1 MALWPREAFLE
12 ALKGTVHGGPLSN
25 VSGVSIDSRTVEP
38 GDAFFA
44 IEGDRFDGHDF
55 AESALEN
62 GAAVAVVAG
71 AKLEGCRSEN
81 GAFVAVD
88 DVLEA
93 LRRLGRAARARNTG
107 KIIGVTGSV
116 GKTGTK
122 EALGLALSESGP
134 THAAVRSFNNH
145 WGVPLTLARFPEEA
159 RYGVFEIG
167 MNHAGEITPLTKMVR
182 PHVAIITTVA
192 PVHLEFFDSV
202 QGIADAKSEIFQGLE
217 PGGVALIN
225 RDNAYYERMKR
236 NADAAGVS
244 RLVTF
249 GEAEEADMRL
259 LSVEE
264 DVAGSDVE
272 ALIAGRRIRYRVGA
286 PGRHWALNS
295 VIVLA
300 AADLVGA
307 DVEKGAAALA
317 AIRSPKGRG
326 AISVLRLPDGEAT
339 LIDESY
345 NANPASIR
353 AALSVLGKTEPGRG
367 GRRIAVLGDML
378 ELGDERTSFHL
389 ELAGPIEAAGVDLA
403 YLCGPEM
410 AHLHSALPPE
420 RRALHAATS
429 DGLTDALISD
439 IRAGDVVMVKGSLG
453 SRMGVI
459 VEAIAG
465 AFS

>member
-1 MALWPREAFLE
+1 MALWSRDAFLGAINGKVHE
-12 ALKGTVHGGPLSN
+12 APLSDIT
-25 VSGVSIDSRTVEP
+25 GVSIDSRTVNP
-38 GDAFFA
+38 GEAFFA
-44 IEGDRFDGHDF
+44 IKGDRFDGHDF
-55 AESALEN
+55 APSALEN
-62 GAAVAVVAG
+62 GAAVAVVS
-71 AKLEGCRSEN
+71 EGWLRETGPKTGS
-81 GAFVAVD
+81 FLAVD

-93 LRRLGRAARARNTG
+93 LRCLGRAARARNTG
-107 KIIGVTGSV
+107 KVIGVTGSV

-122 EALGLALSESGP
+122 EALALALSESGQ
-134 THAAVRSFNNH
+134 THAPVKSFNNH

-167 MNHAGEITPLTKMVR
+167 MNSAGEITPLTKMVR
-182 PHVAIITTVA
+182 PHVAIVTTVA

-202 QGIADAKSEIFQGLE
+202 EGIADAKSEIFLGLE

-225 RDNAYYERMKR
+225 RDNAYYERMKT
-236 NADAAGVS
+236 NAEAAGVS

-249 GEAEEADMRL
+249 GEMEDADMRL
-259 LSVEE
+259 LSVAE
-264 DVAGSDVE
+264 DLMGSDVE
-272 ALIAGRRIRYRVGA
+272 ALIGGERIRYRVGA
-286 PGRHWALNS
+286 PGRHWAFNS

-300 AADLVGA
+300 AVHLVGA
-307 DVEKGAAALA
+307 DVAKGAAALA
-317 AIRSPKGRG
+317 GIQAPKGRG
-326 AISVLRLPDGEAT
+326 ATSVIKLSEGEAT

-345 NANPASIR
+345 NANPASMR
-353 AALSVLGKTEPGRG
+353 AALSVLGKTEPRHG

-378 ELGDERTSFHL
+378 ELGDERASFHVD
-389 ELAGPIEAAGVDLA
+389 LAVPMEAARVDRA

-410 AHLHSALPPE
+410 AHLHAALPPE
-420 RRALHAATS
+420 RRALHSETS

-459 VEAIAG
+459 IEAIAG

>member
-1 MALWPREAFLE
+1 
-12 ALKGTVHGGPLSN
+12 
-25 VSGVSIDSRTVEP
+25 
-38 GDAFFA
+38 
-44 IEGDRFDGHDF
+44 
-55 AESALEN
+55 
-62 GAAVAVVAG
+62 
-71 AKLEGCRSEN
+71 
-81 GAFVAVD
+81 
-88 DVLEA
+88 
-93 LRRLGRAARARNTG
+93 
-107 KIIGVTGSV
+107 
-116 GKTGTK
+116 
-122 EALGLALSESGP
+122 
-134 THAAVRSFNNH
+134 
-145 WGVPLTLARFPEEA
+145 
-159 RYGVFEIG
+159 
-167 MNHAGEITPLTKMVR
+167 
-182 PHVAIITTVA
+182 
-192 PVHLEFFDSV
+192 
-202 QGIADAKSEIFQGLE
+202 
-217 PGGVALIN
+217 
-225 RDNAYYERMKR
+225 
-236 NADAAGVS
+236 
-244 RLVTF
+244 
-249 GEAEEADMRL
+249 MRL

-264 DVAGSDVE
+264 DAAGSDVE

-353 AALSVLGKTEPGRG
+353 AALSVLCKTEPGRG

-389 ELAGPIEAAGVDLA
+389 ELAGPIDAAGVDLA